1 MNDILDVVTSGV
13 SRQIHSPP
21 LPLCFKPS
29 KGIDYSNSL
38 FPINSI
44 NQHPSQKPLKPLVC
58 LSFQNRL
65 AEASRASKRLVY
77 SSVNRLLSNFAHR
90 WTEFA
95 ADIDSWSHFCLE
107 NILHRESPNGIR
119 STSLLFSLYFF
130 FFFYF
135 FCQAKIPP
143 SELQHKYCRIPCP
156 FLGLENK
163 GLFGQS
169 MRKPLPPKISV
180 PRKYSTY
187 PFPCKI
193 SNLNRNIAAFL
204 LSSELRNQ
212 MIIEWQ
218 MYSLQVSHIFKD
230 FERLFKDSVWK
241 EIEDDFD
248 RIPKKIV

>member
-1 MNDILDVVTSGV
+1 MNDTLDE
-13 SRQIHSPP
+13 QQALFHAKYIPPP

-77 SSVNRLLSNFAHR
+77 SSVNRLLSNFPHR

-95 ADIDSWSHFCLE
+95 ADIDFWSHFCLE

-119 STSLLFSLYFF
+119 STSLLFFFPFF
-130 FFFYF
+130 FLFFF
-135 FCQAKIPP
+135 PVKQKSLHRNCNTNCWI
-143 SELQHKYCRIPCP
+143 LVCP

-169 MRKPLPPKISV
+169 TRKPHPPKISV

-193 SNLNRNIAAFL
+193 SNLNRNIVSSLHSVSRWYLPFKSL
-204 LSSELRNQ
+204 LTKSNDKCTCYKYKWYFQRFRTL
-212 MIIEWQ
+212 
-218 MYSLQVSHIFKD
+218 V
-230 FERLFKDSVWK
+230 
-241 EIEDDFD
+241 
-248 RIPKKIV
+248 

>member
-1 MNDILDVVTSGV
+1 MNDTLDE
-13 SRQIHSPP
+13 QQALFHAKYIPPP

-77 SSVNRLLSNFAHR
+77 SSVNRLLSNFPHR

-95 ADIDSWSHFCLE
+95 ADIDFWSHFCLE
-107 NILHRESPNGIR
+107 NILHWESPNGIR
-119 STSLLFSLYFF
+119 STSLLFFFPFF
-130 FFFYF
+130 FLFFF
-135 FCQAKIPP
+135 SCQTKIPP
-143 SELQHKYCRIPCP
+143 SELQHKLLNTVRP

-169 MRKPLPPKISV
+169 TRKPHPPKISI

-193 SNLNRNIAAFL
+193 SNLNRNIVSSLHSVSRWYLPFKSL
-204 LSSELRNQ
+204 LTKSNDKCTCYKYKWYFQRFRTL
-212 MIIEWQ
+212 
-218 MYSLQVSHIFKD
+218 V
-230 FERLFKDSVWK
+230 
-241 EIEDDFD
+241 
-248 RIPKKIV
+248 